1 MLITTGKV
9 KILKIMQKEL
19 LKKQE
24 ILQEYAQNWSRTL
37 SQEEKI
43 YWRIFYKKLK
53 EFFFFFSFQSVK
65 IKCHVNKY

>member
-9 KILKIMQKEL
+9 KILKKMQKEL

-37 SQEEKI
+37 SQEEKYI
-43 YWRIFYKKLK
+43 EESSIKSWKN
-53 EFFFFFSFQSVK
+53 FFFFSFQSVK